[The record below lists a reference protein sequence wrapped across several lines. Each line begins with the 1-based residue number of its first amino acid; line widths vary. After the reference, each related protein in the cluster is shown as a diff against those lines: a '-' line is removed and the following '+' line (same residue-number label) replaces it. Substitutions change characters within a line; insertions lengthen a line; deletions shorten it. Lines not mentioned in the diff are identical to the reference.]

1 MKARPI
7 IFDTDPGIDD
17 AAAIVIAVRNPQ
29 LDVKLIS
36 TVGAN
41 VEVEKTTANA
51 LHLVEFLDADIP
63 VARGCGEPL
72 LRKLEPCPEIHGVTG
87 MDGYEFPPVTRKP
100 ADKHAVE
107 AMRETIMSSEEKITL
122 VVIGTHTN
130 IAILL
135 RMYPEVKEHIA
146 EIVTMGGGLAGGNTN
161 SSAEFNIYNDPHA
174 AAIVFSSGIPITM
187 LGLNVTSHVTMGG
200 GLAGGNTNSS
210 AEFNI
215 YNDPHAA
222 AIVFSSG
229 IPITMLGLNVTS
241 HALVRRKEAE
251 VIGKSGRVGDMI
263 FSLFSHYR
271 GGTLDE
277 GLRVHDAAAV
287 AYLLKP
293 QLFKTEMM
301 SVEIATE
308 GVASG
313 TTVSDFRAVQRGEK
327 TPNVKVVTEVD
338 TEGFASWF
346 AEEFCGR
353 EEA

>member
-87 MDGYEFPPVTRKP
+87 MDGYEFPPVTRKT

-146 EIVTMGGGLAGGNTN
+146 EI
-161 SSAEFNIYNDPHA
+161 
-174 AAIVFSSGIPITM
+174 
-187 LGLNVTSHVTMGG
+187 VTMGG

>member
-51 LHLVEFLDADIP
+51 LHLVEFLNVDIP
-63 VARGCGEPL
+63 VAKGCGEPF

-87 MDGYEFPPVTRKP
+87 MDGYDFPPIMRKP
-100 ADKHAVE
+100 LEKHAVE
-107 AMRETIMSSEEKITL
+107 AMRETIMSSDEKITL

-130 IAILL
+130 VAILL
-135 RMYPEVKEHIA
+135 RMYPEVKEHIE
-146 EIVTMGGGLAGGNTN
+146 EIVTMGGGLTGGNTN

-174 AAIVFSSGIPITM
+174 AAIVFSSGLPITM
-187 LGLNVTSHVTMGG
+187 LGLN
-200 GLAGGNTNSS
+200 A
-210 AEFNI
+210 
-215 YNDPHAA
+215 
-222 AIVFSSG
+222 
-229 IPITMLGLNVTS
+229 TS

-251 VIGKSGRVGDMI
+251 AIAKSGRVGDMI

-271 GGTLDE
+271 GGTLDK
-277 GLRVHDAAAV
+277 GLRVHDAAAI

-338 TEGFASWF
+338 TEGFALWF
-346 AEEFCGR
+346 AGEFCGR
-353 EEA
+353 EEE

>member
-187 LGLNVTSHVTMGG
+187 LGLNVTSH
-200 GLAGGNTNSS
+200 
-210 AEFNI
+210 
-215 YNDPHAA
+215 
-222 AIVFSSG
+222 
-229 IPITMLGLNVTS
+229 
-241 HALVRRKEAE
+241 ALVRRKEAE
-251 VIGKSGRVGDMI
+251 AIRKSGRVGDMI

-301 SVEIATE
+301 SIEIATE

>member
-87 MDGYEFPPVTRKP
+87 MDGYEFPPVTRKT

-187 LGLNVTSHVTMGG
+187 LGLNVTSH
-200 GLAGGNTNSS
+200 
-210 AEFNI
+210 
-215 YNDPHAA
+215 
-222 AIVFSSG
+222 
-229 IPITMLGLNVTS
+229 
-241 HALVRRKEAE
+241 ALVRRKEAE
-251 VIGKSGRVGDMI
+251 AIGKSGRVGDMI